1 MRESSA
7 LEPPLF
13 VDLNVLPEE
22 LRPRRYPAWFVV
34 GVVGVLAAGLLLL
47 PLSRVQQA
55 ANKETSRLQSELALV
70 NDQLASFQID
80 LGRSRDLR
88 QQLETAEAAIASLNK
103 ERQAVLGNRQ
113 DLAKDLAAMTL
124 ALPAGARVESI
135 TASDGPL
142 SLTGRAGSPA
152 AVLGYSKALVKTGRF
167 SQARI
172 TSLVSEGDQ
181 GGGAGVTFTIEVTQ

>member
-34 GVVGVLAAGLLLL
+34 GVVGVLVAGLLLL

-55 ANKETSRLQSELALV
+55 ANGETSRLQSELALV
-70 NDQLASFQID
+70 NDQLAAFQID
-80 LGRSRDLR
+80 LGRSRDIRL
-88 QQLETAEAAIASLNK
+88 QLETAEAAIAGLNE
-103 ERQAVLGNRQ
+103 ERQAVLGDRRE
-113 DLAKDLAAMTL
+113 LSKDLSAMML
-124 ALPAGARVESI
+124 ALPTGARVESI
-135 TASDGPL
+135 TAADGPL

-152 AVLGYSKALVKTGRF
+152 AVLGYSRALVGTGRF

-181 GGGAGVTFTIEVTQ
+181 DGGAGVTFTIEVTQ